1 MISMVRCV
9 RLILVLFDL
18 PNAEDAEAEADVIGE
33 YSVQSAD
40 PENSLLDVAN
50 EEEQD
55 GVIHDDR
62 DDLTPHI
69 ETATPVLPT
78 RVETSEVTNAYE
90 DEEDP
95 ESWELDD
102 GYAVWEETVDSDDL
116 GAALLVEEVD
126 AESTG
131 SSTLSERTASLASK
145 RSFTEID
152 EAESPVEPSSSQR

>member
-1 MISMVRCV
+1 MISLVRYV
-9 RLILVLFDL
+9 RLIPALFDL

-33 YSVQSAD
+33 DSVQSAD

-50 EEEQD
+50 EVEQ
-55 GVIHDDR
+55 GAVTHDDR
-62 DDLTPHI
+62 DDL
-69 ETATPVLPT
+69 ETATRVLPT
-78 RVETSEVTNAYE
+78 RVGSSEVINTYEE

-102 GYAVWEETVDSDDL
+102 GYAAWEETVDSDDL
-116 GAALLVEEVD
+116 GAAPLVEEVD

-152 EAESPVEPSSSQR
+152 EPESPVEPSSSQS